1 MEKLLELQASG
12 IKTIY
17 LNGWIESVAYAISL
31 SDVFHIGETKSSDG
45 YSTIEC
51 FKSN

>member
-1 MEKLLELQASG
+1 MKKLLELQASG

-31 SDVFHIGETKSSDG
+31 SDVKHIGDTKSSDG

-51 FKSN
+51 FETN